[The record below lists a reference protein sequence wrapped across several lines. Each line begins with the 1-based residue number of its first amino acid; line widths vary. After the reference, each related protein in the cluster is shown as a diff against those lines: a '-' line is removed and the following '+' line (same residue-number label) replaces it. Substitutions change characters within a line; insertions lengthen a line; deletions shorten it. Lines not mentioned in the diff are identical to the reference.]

1 MNPESLPARSPLFM
15 TRIASF
21 VAVGLVAGIAL
32 AAVPNVE
39 LVTAV
44 CFCAGFLL
52 GAAAGVITGGLT
64 EALFA
69 GFNPLGSSLGF
80 LLVAQVVGMAAAGL
94 LGAFTRRLTGDKTG
108 FLFSAIVVS
117 MGALITL
124 FFDLITNL
132 AYPLAAGFS
141 VSQTMVTLV
150 MGVPFAVIHIGS
162 NAVVFALLVVPL
174 LPKLKKVLAVS

>member
-1 MNPESLPARSPLFM
+1 MDPESRPVGSPLFM

-52 GAAAGVITGGLT
+52 GSAAGLVTGGLT

-69 GFNPLGSSLGF
+69 GFNPLGSSLGL
-80 LLVAQVVGMAAAGL
+80 LLVSQVIGMAAAGL
-94 LGAFTRRLTGDKTG
+94 IGALTRRLAGDRTG
-108 FLFSAIVVS
+108 LRFSLIVVS
-117 MGALITL
+117 MGALATL

-132 AYPLAAGFS
+132 AYPVAAGFS
-141 VSQTMVTLV
+141 VSQTMVTLA

-162 NAVVFALLVVPL
+162 NVIVFALLVVPL